1 MLDNL
6 TINDLP
12 DGVVDV
18 VEVIDMDI
26 VLSNI
31 YCRII
36 RYGGVLC

>member
-18 VEVIDMDI
+18 VEVIDA
-26 VLSNI
+26 SNQSNRTEDGKHN
-31 YCRII
+31 C
-36 RYGGVLC
+36 GNGN

>member
-18 VEVIDMDI
+18 VEVIDM
-26 VLSNI
+26 SNQC
-31 YCRII
+31 YRTEDGKHDC
-36 RYGGVLC
+36 GNGD